1 MAGVRRHQ
9 DLIAWQRCMELAD
22 VVFEITESGRSS
34 KDFKFRDQIRDAAQ
48 SAAPLIAEG
57 FVRFLPGDFVRYLR
71 MARAEVA
78 EVQSDLETGRRRN
91 YFSEEQLT
99 RACTVARRAMFL
111 TTRLLQ
117 SKLSELEKNQQRRRE
132 ASRRQSRRHNRI

>member
-78 EVQSDLETGRRRN
+78 EVQSDLDTGRRR
-91 YFSEEQLT
+91 
-99 RACTVARRAMFL
+99 
-111 TTRLLQ
+111 LLFRGATDPCVHRCPPRNV
-117 SKLSELEKNQQRRRE
+117 SNDPAAAVKAVRIGKESATPATCATE
-132 ASRRQSRRHNRI
+132 AK

>member
-1 MAGVRRHQ
+1 MGAMPGVRRYQ

-34 KDFKFRDQIRDAAQ
+34 EDFKFRDQIRDAAQ
-48 SAAPLIAEG
+48 SAPPLIAEG

-78 EVQSDLETGRRRN
+78 EVQSDLETGQRRN
-91 YFSEEQLT
+91 YFSEQQLT

-117 SKLSELEKNQQRRRE
+117 STLSELEKNQQRRRG
-132 ASRRQSRRHNRI
+132 APRKQKRT

>member
-1 MAGVRRHQ
+1 MPGVRRYQ

-34 KDFKFRDQIRDAAQ
+34 RDFKFRDQIRDAAQ
-48 SAAPLIAEG
+48 SAPPLIAEG

-117 SKLSELEKNQQRRRE
+117 SKLSELEKNQQRRRG
-132 ASRRQSRRHNRI
+132 APRKQNRT

>member
-22 VVFEITESGRSS
+22 VVFEITESG
-34 KDFKFRDQIRDAAQ
+34 FKFRDQIRDAAQ

-78 EVQSDLETGRRRN
+78 EVQSDLDTGRRRN

-117 SKLSELEKNQQRRRE
+117 SKLSELEKNQQRRRD
-132 ASRRQSRRHNRI
+132 ASRRQSRRHNRT

>member
-1 MAGVRRHQ
+1 MGAMPGVRRYQ
-9 DLIAWQRCMELAD
+9 ELIAWQRCMELAD

-48 SAAPLIAEG
+48 SAPPLIAEG

-78 EVQSDLETGRRRN
+78 EVQSDLDTGARRN
-91 YFSEEQLT
+91 YFSEQQLT

-117 SKLSELEKNQQRRRE
+117 SKLSELEKNQQRRRG
-132 ASRRQSRRHNRI
+132 APRKQNRT